1 MKFSRR
7 SFFLAAAVGGAATL
21 AAAKIRKPKEETKPM
36 TKQAGYELSAHAL
49 KYYRSAKI

>member
-1 MKFSRR
+1 MKLSRR

-21 AAAKIRKPKEETKPM
+21 VAAKISKPKQETRQT

-49 KYYRSAKI
+49 KYYRTAKV